1 MLIWRLLCM
10 TSPAQPS
17 PAQPRLT
24 ASLKTLIHIIISSR
38 PAITTFTTNHNTL
51 STLTTSGGFQR
62 FSLLLQRPKYQ
73 IDPIPPK
80 ASDATGNGCGYSPG
94 WWWPRSR
101 PPSAWS
107 RWSTSLQSGER
118 WVKDMEGRRRYNLK
132 LPAIQTFNICWWR
145 WFSGTLNSA
154 VKSMWGQQESVDQIE
169 NWEEKGPNL
178 EMLQVTRLLDH
189 CFI

>member
-1 MLIWRLLCM
+1 M
-10 TSPAQPS
+10 TAALYDEPSPAQPS
-17 PAQPRLT
+17 P

-80 ASDATGNGCGYSPG
+80 ASDATGNGCGYSPR

-107 RWSTSLQSGER
+107 RWSTSLQSEEW
-118 WVKDMEGRRRYNLK
+118 WVKDMEGREVQSQTCRNSNFQHLLMTMILRHTELCSEVNVGTTRVCWSNRK
-132 LPAIQTFNICWWR
+132 LGR
-145 WFSGTLNSA
+145 
-154 VKSMWGQQESVDQIE
+154 E
-169 NWEEKGPNL
+169 GPKPWNA
-178 EMLQVTRLLDH
+178 TSD
-189 CFI
+189 